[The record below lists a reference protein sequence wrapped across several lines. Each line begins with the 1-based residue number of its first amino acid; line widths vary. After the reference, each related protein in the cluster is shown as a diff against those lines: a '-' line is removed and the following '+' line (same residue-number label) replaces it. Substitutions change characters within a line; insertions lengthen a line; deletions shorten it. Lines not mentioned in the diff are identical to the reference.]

1 MKILQ
6 LQIYLFIWCQ
16 ASETLDQLTDLGQN
30 VTINCD
36 LDEGD
41 IYWLLLKVPDPPV
54 MILRTLSTTSLFF
67 NTTFRQKYSVQNK
80 THLFINNITVNELG
94 VYYCMKTD
102 TPPKFSSGIRL
113 QINETTES
121 PNEEIRYKHQNHTE
135 VKHIQ
140 QNQTLWQTLT
150 LIFGLLSG
158 ALFIVIMGLLKVF
171 VVGNKRFGECLQRNT
186 DLQQTQVHED
196 PDQLQY
202 AEVDFLKV
210 RKKSRPRKADSTYA
224 ALNLPKL
231 RTQQ

>member
-6 LQIYLFIWCQ
+6 LQIYLLIWCQ
-16 ASETLDQLTDLGQN
+16 AAETLDQLTDLGQN

-67 NTTFRQKYSVQNK
+67 NTTFRQKYSVQSKN
-80 THLFINNITVNELG
+80 HLFINNITVNELG

-113 QINETTES
+113 QINEPTES
-121 PNEEIRYKHQNHTE
+121 PNEEIRYIH
-135 VKHIQ
+135 

-150 LIFGLLSG
+150 LILGLLNG
-158 ALFIVIMGLLKVF
+158 VLFIVVIGLLKVF
-171 VVGNKRFGECLQRNT
+171 VVGHKKFGECSQLNT
-186 DLQQTQVHED
+186 DLQQNQVHED
-196 PDQLQY
+196 PNQLQY
-202 AEVDFLKV
+202 AEVDFTKV
-210 RKKSRPRKADSTYA
+210 RKKSRPSKADSTYA

-231 RTQQ
+231 RTQQYD